1 MPFIDRKMAAQ
12 IREDLK
18 KNFDE
23 APPFTGRDLIKEL
36 VPDIRKA
43 MRNRYTLEVIAETI
57 SKRTDMSPSTIRG
70 YLYGKDSVMKDPDV
84 IKRLKEA
91 GLDDDLASRRR
102 GGARMTATGATPAA
116 KKKAKKAS

>member
-102 GGARMTATGATPAA
+102 GGARTAPSAATPAA

>member
-102 GGARMTATGATPAA
+102 GGARMAASGAAPAA

>member
-23 APPFTGRDLIKEL
+23 ERPITGRDLIKEL

-43 MRNRYTLEVIAETI
+43 MRNRYTLDAIAETI

-84 IKRLKEA
+84 IARLEEA
-91 GLDDDLASRRR
+91 GLADEVTSRRR
-102 GGARMTATGATPAA
+102 ATTTRLTSGAATASA
-116 KKKAKKAS
+116 KKKKKAS

>member
-23 APPFTGRDLIKEL
+23 ERPITGRDLIKEL

-43 MRNRYTLEVIAETI
+43 MRNRYTLDAIAETI

-84 IKRLKEA
+84 IARLEEA
-91 GLDDDLASRRR
+91 GLADEVTSRRR
-102 GGARMTATGATPAA
+102 GTTTRLATGTATTPA
-116 KKKAKKAS
+116 KKKKKAS

>member
-18 KNFDE
+18 KNFDQ

-84 IKRLKEA
+84 IERLKAA
-91 GLDDDLASRRR
+91 GLDDQLTSRRR
-102 GGARMTATGATPAA
+102 GGARIAPSAATPAA